1 MISKLGHH
9 IVSAAN
15 KPEYTTTVELVNTF
29 AETEKTLPVWGALG
43 SGPVSVV
50 LPNLAP
56 LNKKIDT

>member
-43 SGPVSVV
+43 SGPV
-50 LPNLAP
+50 
-56 LNKKIDT
+56 TEYYTT